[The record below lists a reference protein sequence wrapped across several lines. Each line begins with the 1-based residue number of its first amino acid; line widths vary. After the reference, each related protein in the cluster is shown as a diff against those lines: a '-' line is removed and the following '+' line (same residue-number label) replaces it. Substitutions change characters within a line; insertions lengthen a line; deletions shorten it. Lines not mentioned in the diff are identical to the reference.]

1 MNNQLIGRNKNNVDV
16 YVFYQIC
23 PECKEPIIGVREKRH
38 DEWVVLST
46 DVEGVTLLK
55 K

>member
-1 MNNQLIGRNKNNVDV
+1 MSNQIIGQNKNKVDV

-23 PECKEPIIGVREKRH
+23 PECKDPIIGVREKRH
-38 DEWVVLST
+38 DEIWVS
-46 DVEGVTLLK
+46 DVEGLTLLK